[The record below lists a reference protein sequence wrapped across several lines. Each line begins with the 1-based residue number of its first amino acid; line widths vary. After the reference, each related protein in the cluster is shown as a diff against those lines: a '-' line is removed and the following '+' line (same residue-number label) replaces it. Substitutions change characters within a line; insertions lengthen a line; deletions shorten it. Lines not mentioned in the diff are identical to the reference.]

1 MKANNEIEISVLK
14 GDKLFNQ
21 NTPFIININTPKL
34 EKAEK
39 KCNADLICVIDISG
53 SMSGEKLN
61 LVKKSLKVLVK
72 MMDKND
78 RLALVLFESEASV
91 FFDLDYM
98 TEERKNELIAK
109 ISEIESTGGT
119 NILSGLKEAIGILKK
134 IKNEKKDKRASS
146 ILLLSD
152 GCDNVYHD
160 DILIG
165 EDFKKLYKGENLS
178 FTLNTFGYG
187 SDHDPKIMNKLA
199 NIRDGSFFY
208 VQDFKKVSSYFVTV
222 LGGCVSVI
230 SQDVKINIK
239 SLNEYCEIV
248 KIFGEDNLYYHEL
261 EPHIFKTK
269 ILQLLCDKEYTF
281 VLEIKINEKKIKI
294 GDEILLVKV
303 LYNNMNLNGKL
314 VKKEYTYK
322 YKLSEPKIEIANE
335 EYIRSQVYYI
345 LDEALKLR
353 EKGKNKEA
361 KDLLTNIEDWIKKN
375 YKGNNKFYLEDIL
388 KSKSLFDDD
397 YTFEK
402 EGIAFAKANINQK
415 IHKRLGAND
424 MYRNCNMD
432 YYCNNAMDLD
442 DFDDDD
448 NENNCDI
455 KDSPKIGKET
465 DFKYNNY
472 NRNDIYYEDNINND
486 VNYYEDDIK
495 NNMNNTDF
503 F

>member
-1 MKANNEIEISVLK
+1 
-14 GDKLFNQ
+14 
-21 NTPFIININTPKL
+21 
-34 EKAEK
+34 
-39 KCNADLICVIDISG
+39 
-53 SMSGEKLN
+53 
-61 LVKKSLKVLVK
+61 
-72 MMDKND
+72 
-78 RLALVLFESEASV
+78 
-91 FFDLDYM
+91 
-98 TEERKNELIAK
+98 
-109 ISEIESTGGT
+109 
-119 NILSGLKEAIGILKK
+119 
-134 IKNEKKDKRASS
+134 
-146 ILLLSD
+146 
-152 GCDNVYHD
+152 
-160 DILIG
+160 
-165 EDFKKLYKGENLS
+165 
-178 FTLNTFGYG
+178 
-187 SDHDPKIMNKLA
+187 
-199 NIRDGSFFY
+199 
-208 VQDFKKVSSYFVTV
+208 
-222 LGGCVSVI
+222 
-230 SQDVKINIK
+230 VKINVK
-239 SLNEYCEIV
+239 SLNKYCEIV

-261 EPHIFKTK
+261 QPHIFKTK

-294 GDEILLVKV
+294 GDEILLVEV

-314 VKKEYTYK
+314 IKKEYTYK
-322 YKLSEPKIEIANE
+322 YKLSEPKIGIANE

-397 YTFEK
+397 YAFEK

-432 YYCNNAMDLD
+432 YYCNNVMDLD

-455 KDSPKIGKET
+455 KDSP
-465 DFKYNNY
+465 NY